1 MPMMETLTLAAVSL
15 TIAVSLMISKS
26 RTPVHLSFAWL
37 CLALFVYKG
46 ANFLGGLL
54 QQDFLKTVE
63 AMGLL
68 TLPPLTITFTRALLN
83 QKTFLSE
90 RHVTVTAVFS
100 LALVSLAFVVF
111 HTEFH
116 FGVAEAYFLLFLRAY
131 VAILIVICYLA
142 LIVYLKT
149 RAAGTEKKRMYYLA
163 IAGAVAVA
171 LMALDD
177 LAGMAYGYSL
187 HGNIVLAALIYLTL
201 VIITYP
207 QLTALHE
214 IMARAMVVIVMTCFA
229 AVIFAIFTGLFGKAV
244 APFSHIL
251 VASFIIVISIEP
263 FRQIL
268 KKILTM
274 VYADSPDVF
283 TSLYALDEKL
293 EREKS
298 RLLEEMAPVLAHE
311 IRNPLGSMK
320 GAAQVLRSE
329 EKDEEHQRLL
339 DVIIEEV
346 DRLNSVVSQFL
357 NYAKPYQ
364 LNRKTQ
370 WINPLV
376 EKAVSI
382 IRASSL
388 PENMIIEQDLHAD
401 LPPVHIDAE
410 QMIQVILNLAYNA
423 MESMPGGG
431 ILTFRTS
438 RIAGDAGA
446 AVGLSI
452 RDTGKG
458 IRREDA
464 KNIFKP
470 FFTTK
475 ERGVGLGLPICQRI
489 IRSHGGRLRVKS
501 IPGQGTIFYIRL
513 DIAPE
518 P

>member
-1 MPMMETLTLAAVSL
+1 MESLTLAAVSL
-15 TIAVSLMISKS
+15 TIAVSLMISKNK
-26 RTPVHLSFAWL
+26 TPVHLSFAWF

-46 ANFLGGLL
+46 ASFFGSLI
-54 QQDFLKTVE
+54 QQDFLKMSQT
-63 AMGLL
+63 MGLL
-68 TLPPLTITFTRALLN
+68 AIPPLAIAFTRTLLN
-83 QKTFLSE
+83 QQTFLSE
-90 RHVTVTAVFS
+90 RHIVLASVVSFILTV
-100 LALVSLAFVVF
+100 VSYVVF
-111 HTEFH
+111 HMEFPLR
-116 FGVAEAYFLLFLRAY
+116 VQANLPLLLRAY
-131 VAILIVICYLA
+131 VAILFASCYLA

-149 RAAGTEKKRMYYLA
+149 KAAGAEKKRMRYLA
-163 IAGAVAVA
+163 IACAITVLLTG
-171 LMALDD
+171 LDR
-177 LAGMAYGYSL
+177 LAGAAYGFSL
-187 HGNIVLAALIYLTL
+187 HADIILAALIYLTL
-201 VIITYP
+201 MIITTP
-207 QLTALHE
+207 QLTALHD
-214 IMARAMVVIVMTCFA
+214 IMARAMVVFIMTCFA
-229 AVIFAIFTGLFGKAV
+229 AVIFTIFTGLFGKAA

-274 VYADSPDVF
+274 IYPDSPDVF
-283 TSLYALDEKL
+283 TSLYAIDERL

-320 GAAQVLRSE
+320 GAAQYLRSE
-329 EKDEEHQRLL
+329 EKNEEHQRLL

-346 DRLNSVVSQFL
+346 DRLNGVVSQFL

-370 WINPLV
+370 WLNPLV
-376 EKAVSI
+376 EKTVSI
-382 IRASSL
+382 IRANNL
-388 PENMIIEQDLHAD
+388 QENMAIEQDLHPD

-423 MESMPGGG
+423 MEGMPEGGT
-431 ILTFRTS
+431 LTFRTS

-452 RDTGKG
+452 RDTGRG
-458 IRREDA
+458 IKREDI

-489 IRSHGGRLRVKS
+489 VKSHGGRLRVKS
-501 IPGQGTIFYIRL
+501 IPGQGSIFYIRL
-513 DIAPE
+513 DVARG
-518 P
+518 

>member
-1 MPMMETLTLAAVSL
+1 MESLTLAAVSL
-15 TIAVSLMISKS
+15 TIAVSLIISKNK
-26 RTPVHLSFAWL
+26 TPVHLGFAWL
-37 CLALFVYKG
+37 CLALSVYKG
-46 ANFLGGLL
+46 TIFLGGHL
-54 QQDFLKTVE
+54 QQDFLKMTE
-63 AMGLL
+63 TLGLL
-68 TLPPLTITFTRALLN
+68 ALPPLTIAFTRILIN
-83 QKTFLSE
+83 QQTFLSE
-90 RHVTVTAVFS
+90 RHISIAS
-100 LALVSLAFVVF
+100 AVSLVLAVVAYVVF
-111 HTEFH
+111 YTELTAG
-116 FGVAEAYFLLFLRAY
+116 GVQAYLLLFLRAY
-131 VAILIVICYLA
+131 VAILLVICYLA
-142 LIVYLKT
+142 LIVYLKI
-149 RAAGTEKKRMYYLA
+149 RAVGAEKKRMRYLA
-163 IAGAVAVA
+163 IACAVTAF
-171 LMALDD
+171 LTGLDH
-177 LAGMAYGYSL
+177 LAGAACGFSL
-187 HGNIVLAALIYLTL
+187 HADIILAALIYLTL
-201 VIITYP
+201 MIITRP
-207 QLTALHE
+207 QLTALHD
-214 IMARAMVVIVMTCFA
+214 IMARAMVVFIMTCFA
-229 AVIFAIFTGLFGKAV
+229 AIIFALFTGLFGKAV

-251 VASFIIVISIEP
+251 VASFTIVISIEP

-274 VYADSPDVF
+274 IYPDSPDVF
-283 TSLYALDEKL
+283 TSLYELDEKL

-329 EKDEEHQRLL
+329 EKDEEHQKLL

-364 LNRKTQ
+364 LNQKTQ
-370 WINPLV
+370 WLNPLV
-376 EKAVSI
+376 EKTVSI
-382 IRASSL
+382 IRTGNL
-388 PENMIIEQDLHAD
+388 PEKLAIEQELHPD

-423 MESMPGGG
+423 MEAMPGGG

-452 RDTGKG
+452 RDTGEGVK
-458 IRREDA
+458 REDI

-489 IRSHGGRLRVKS
+489 VKSHGGRLRVKS
-501 IPGQGTIFYIRL
+501 IPGKGSIFYIRL
-513 DIAPE
+513 DVAHE
-518 P
+518 

>member
-1 MPMMETLTLAAVSL
+1 MQMMETLTLAAVSL
-15 TIAVSLMISKS
+15 TIAVSLMISKNK
-26 RTPVHLSFAWL
+26 TPVHLSFAWL
-37 CLALFVYKG
+37 CLALFVYEG
-46 ANFLGGLL
+46 ANYFGGLI
-54 QQDFLKTVE
+54 QHDVLKMAE
-63 AMGLL
+63 ILGLL
-68 TLPPLTITFTRALLN
+68 TLPPLTIAFARTLLN
-83 QKTFLSE
+83 QQTFLSE
-90 RHVTVTAVFS
+90 RHIAV
-100 LALVSLAFVVF
+100 AAVVSLVLAVVAYVVCY
-111 HTEFH
+111 TEFAS
-116 FGVAEAYFLLFLRAY
+116 GSVQAYLHLFLRVY
-131 VAILIVICYLA
+131 VSILLVICYLA
-142 LIVYLKT
+142 LIVYLKV
-149 RAAGTEKKRMYYLA
+149 RAAGAEKKRMRYLA
-163 IAGAVAVA
+163 IACAVTAMLMGLDCLAGAV
-171 LMALDD
+171 
-177 LAGMAYGYSL
+177 YGFTL
-187 HGNIVLAALIYLTL
+187 HGNIILAALIYLIL
-201 VIITYP
+201 MIITHP
-207 QLTALHE
+207 QLTALHD
-214 IMARAMVVIVMTCFA
+214 IMARAMVVFIMTCFA
-229 AVIFAIFTGLFGKAV
+229 AIIIAIFTGLFGKAA

-263 FRQIL
+263 LQQIL

-274 VYADSPDVF
+274 IYPDSPDVF
-283 TSLYALDEKL
+283 TSLYALDERL

-298 RLLEEMAPVLAHE
+298 LLLEEMAPVLAHE

-329 EKDEEHQRLL
+329 EKDEEHQKLL

-370 WINPLV
+370 WLNPLI
-376 EKAVSI
+376 EKTASI
-382 IRASSL
+382 IRAGNL
-388 PENMIIEQDLHAD
+388 PENMAIELDLHPD
-401 LPPVHIDAE
+401 LPPVYLDAE

-423 MESMPGGG
+423 MEAMPQGGTL
-431 ILTFRTS
+431 IFRTS

-489 IRSHGGRLRVKS
+489 VKSHGGRLRVKS
-501 IPGQGTIFYIRL
+501 IPGQGSIFYVRL
-513 DIAPE
+513 DVANE
-518 P
+518 

>member
-1 MPMMETLTLAAVSL
+1 MESLTLAAVSL
-15 TIAVSLMISKS
+15 TIAVSLMISKN
-26 RTPVHLSFAWL
+26 RTPVHLSFAWF
-37 CLALFVYKG
+37 CLALSVYKG

-54 QQDFLKTVE
+54 QQDFLRMTE
-63 AMGLL
+63 TMGLL
-68 TLPPLTITFTRALLN
+68 AIPPLAIAFTRTLLN

-90 RHVTVTAVFS
+90 RHIAVAAVVSFA
-100 LALVSLAFVVF
+100 LAVVSYVVF
-111 HTEFH
+111 HTEFSLG
-116 FGVAEAYFLLFLRAY
+116 GVKTYFPLLLRAY
-131 VAILIVICYLA
+131 AAVLLLICYLA

-149 RAAGTEKKRMYYLA
+149 RASGAEKKRMRYLA
-163 IAGAVAVA
+163 IACAVAAA
-171 LMALDD
+171 LMALDYF
-177 LAGMAYGYSL
+177 AGTAYGYSL
-187 HGNIVLAALIYLTL
+187 HGNIVLAALIYLIL
-201 VIITYP
+201 MIITHP
-207 QLTALHE
+207 QLTALHD
-214 IMARAMVVIVMTCFA
+214 IMARAMVVFIMTCFA
-229 AVIFAIFTGLFGKAV
+229 AIIFAIFTGLFGRAA

-274 VYADSPDVF
+274 IYPDSPDVF
-283 TSLYALDEKL
+283 TSLYALDERL
-293 EREKS
+293 ELEKS

-329 EKDEEHQRLL
+329 EKNEEHQKLL

-370 WINPLV
+370 WLNPLV
-376 EKAVSI
+376 EKTVSI
-382 IRASSL
+382 IRAGNL
-388 PENMIIEQDLHAD
+388 PDNMAIEQDLHPD

-423 MESMPGGG
+423 MEAMPGGG
-431 ILTFRTS
+431 TLTFRTS

-452 RDTGKG
+452 RDTGRG
-458 IRREDA
+458 IKREDI

-489 IRSHGGRLRVKS
+489 VKSHGGRLRVKAIS
-501 IPGQGTIFYIRL
+501 GQGSIFYIRL
-513 DIAPE
+513 DVAHE
-518 P
+518 

>member
-1 MPMMETLTLAAVSL
+1 MMETLTVAAVSL
-15 TIAVSLMISKS
+15 TIAVSLMISKNK
-26 RTPVHLSFAWL
+26 TPVHLSFAWL

-46 ANFLGGLL
+46 ANFLGGFL
-54 QQDFLKTVE
+54 QYDFLKMTE
-63 AMGLL
+63 TLGLL
-68 TLPPLTITFTRALLN
+68 AIPPLTITFTRTLLN
-83 QKTFLSE
+83 QQTFLSE
-90 RHVTVTAVFS
+90 RHTLFAAV
-100 LALVSLAFVVF
+100 VSLLLVIFAYVVF
-111 HTEFH
+111 LTEFALGSVRAH
-116 FGVAEAYFLLFLRAY
+116 LPVFLRVY
-131 VAILIVICYLA
+131 VLILLVVCYLA
-142 LIVYLKT
+142 LIIYPKI
-149 RAAGTEKKRMYYLA
+149 RAAGAEKKHMRYLA
-163 IAGAVAVA
+163 IACAVTA
-171 LMALDD
+171 LLTGLDR
-177 LAGMAYGYSL
+177 LAGTAYGFSL
-187 HGNIVLAALIYLTL
+187 HADMVLAALTYLIL
-201 VIITYP
+201 IIITHP
-207 QLTALHE
+207 QLTALHD
-214 IMARAMVVIVMTCFA
+214 IMARAMVVFIMTCFA
-229 AVIFAIFTGLFGKAV
+229 ALIFTIFTGLFGKAA

-268 KKILTM
+268 KKIVTM
-274 VYADSPDVF
+274 IYPDSPDVF
-283 TSLYALDEKL
+283 TSLYALDERL

-329 EKDEEHQRLL
+329 EKDQEHQRLL

-370 WINPLV
+370 WLNPLV
-376 EKAVSI
+376 EKTVSI
-382 IRASSL
+382 IRAGNL
-388 PENMIIEQDLHAD
+388 PEKLAIEQDLHPD
-401 LPPVHIDAE
+401 LPPVSIDAE

-423 MESMPGGG
+423 MEAMPEGGT
-431 ILTFRTS
+431 LTFRTS

-458 IRREDA
+458 FRRDDI

-489 IRSHGGRLRVKS
+489 VKSHGGRLRVKS
-501 IPGQGTIFYIRL
+501 ISGQGSIFYIRL
-513 DIAPE
+513 DVAHE
-518 P
+518 

>member
-1 MPMMETLTLAAVSL
+1 METLTLAAVSL
-15 TIAVSLMISKS
+15 TIAVSLMISKNK
-26 RTPVHLSFAWL
+26 TLMHLSFAWL

-46 ANFLGGLL
+46 ANFFGGLL
-54 QQDFLKTVE
+54 QHDFLKMTE
-63 AMGLL
+63 TLGLL
-68 TLPPLTITFTRALLN
+68 ALPPLAIAFTRTLLN
-83 QKTFLSE
+83 QQTFLSE
-90 RHVTVTAVFS
+90 RHIALASVVSFTLAV
-100 LALVSLAFVVF
+100 VSYVVF
-111 HTEFH
+111 HTELPLGG
-116 FGVAEAYFLLFLRAY
+116 GVQAHLPLLLRAY
-131 VAILIVICYLA
+131 VTILFVICYLA
-142 LIVYLKT
+142 LIGYLKT
-149 RAAGTEKKRMYYLA
+149 RAAGAEKKRMRYLA
-163 IAGAVAVA
+163 IACAITVVVMG
-171 LMALDD
+171 LER
-177 LAGMAYGYSL
+177 LAGAAYGFSL
-187 HGNIVLAALIYLTL
+187 HGNIILAALIYLTL

-207 QLTALHE
+207 QLTALHD
-214 IMARAMVVIVMTCFA
+214 IMARAMVVFIMTCFA
-229 AVIFAIFTGLFGKAV
+229 AIIFAIFTGLFGKAA

-274 VYADSPDVF
+274 IYPDSPDVF
-283 TSLYALDEKL
+283 TSLYALDERL

-298 RLLEEMAPVLAHE
+298 QLLEEMAPVLAHE

-320 GAAQVLRSE
+320 GAAQYLRSE

-370 WINPLV
+370 WLNPLV
-376 EKAVSI
+376 EKTVSI
-382 IRASSL
+382 IRASNL
-388 PENMIIEQDLHAD
+388 PENMAIEQDLHPD

-410 QMIQVILNLAYNA
+410 QLIQVILNLAYNA
-423 MESMPGGG
+423 MEAMSEGGT
-431 ILTFRTS
+431 LTFRTS

-458 IRREDA
+458 IRREDI

-501 IPGQGTIFYIRL
+501 IPGQGSIFYIRL
-513 DIAPE
+513 DVAHE
-518 P
+518 

>member
-1 MPMMETLTLAAVSL
+1 MQMESLTLAAVSL
-15 TIAVSLMISKS
+15 TIAVSLMISKN
-26 RTPVHLSFAWL
+26 RTPVHLSFAWF

-46 ANFLGGLL
+46 ASFFGSLI
-54 QQDFLKTVE
+54 QQDFLKMSQTV
-63 AMGLL
+63 GLL
-68 TLPPLTITFTRALLN
+68 AIPPLGIAFTHTLLN
-83 QKTFLSE
+83 QQTFLSE
-90 RHVTVTAVFS
+90 RHIVLASVVSFILTV
-100 LALVSLAFVVF
+100 VSYVVF
-111 HTEFH
+111 HMEFPLR
-116 FGVAEAYFLLFLRAY
+116 VQANLPLLLRAY
-131 VAILIVICYLA
+131 VAILFASCYLA

-149 RAAGTEKKRMYYLA
+149 KAAGAEKKRMRYLA
-163 IAGAVAVA
+163 IACAITVLLTG
-171 LMALDD
+171 LDR
-177 LAGMAYGYSL
+177 LAGAAYGFSL
-187 HGNIVLAALIYLTL
+187 HADIILAALIYLTL
-201 VIITYP
+201 MIITTP
-207 QLTALHE
+207 QLTALHD
-214 IMARAMVVIVMTCFA
+214 IMARAMVVFIMTCFA
-229 AVIFAIFTGLFGKAV
+229 AVIFTIFTGLFGKAA

-274 VYADSPDVF
+274 IYPDSPDVF
-283 TSLYALDEKL
+283 TSLYAIDERL

-320 GAAQVLRSE
+320 GAAQYLRSE
-329 EKDEEHQRLL
+329 EKNEEHQRLL

-346 DRLNSVVSQFL
+346 DRLNGVVSQFL

-370 WINPLV
+370 WLNPLV
-376 EKAVSI
+376 EKTVSI
-382 IRASSL
+382 IRANNL
-388 PENMIIEQDLHAD
+388 QENMAIEQDLHPD

-423 MESMPGGG
+423 MEGMPEGGT
-431 ILTFRTS
+431 LTFRTS

-452 RDTGKG
+452 RDTGRG
-458 IRREDA
+458 IKREDI

-489 IRSHGGRLRVKS
+489 VKSHGGRLRVKS
-501 IPGQGTIFYIRL
+501 IPGQGSIFYIRL
-513 DIAPE
+513 DVARG
-518 P
+518 